1 MIKYSYIKVRTALSK
16 SGLPD
21 IKYAFNPYV
30 GCAHG
35 CIYCYAP
42 DFCKRYEGISYNW
55 GSAVYVKENI
65 VEVLRRD
72 VRRLRP
78 DVVGVSTITDPYQP
92 IEAEEE
98 LTRNA
103 IKILLQ
109 HGFRI
114 SIQSK
119 SPLILRDLD
128 IINTKNFDVGF
139 TITTLRDS
147 LAREIE
153 PNAPSPTQRAK
164 AAYEVS
170 KFGVD
175 MWIFLGPI
183 IPLVNEYEDII
194 EEVVEFAS
202 SVNSYIIYDKLNVKP
217 VMKHNM
223 MVKWKMK
230 VDVNKVLDLS
240 MDTNYFRRVSRLIED
255 LCKKHKVRCSPAFN
269 FII

>member
-1 MIKYSYIKVRTALSK
+1 MAKYSYIKVRTALSASK
-16 SGLPD
+16 LPD

-42 DFCKRYEGISYNW
+42 DFCKKYQEISYNW
-55 GSAVYVKENI
+55 GSTVYIKENI
-65 VEVLRRD
+65 IEVLKKD

-78 DVVGVSTITDPYQP
+78 GVVGVSTITDPYQP

-103 IKILLQ
+103 IKTLSQ
-109 HGFRI
+109 HGFKI

-119 SPLILRDLD
+119 SPLVLRDLD
-128 IINTKNFDVGF
+128 IINPKNFDIGF

-153 PNAPSPTQRAK
+153 PNAPPPTQRAK

-170 KFGVD
+170 KCGVD

-194 EEVVEFAS
+194 EEVVEFTS
-202 SVNSYIIYDKLNVKP
+202 SVNSYLIYDKLNVKP

-223 MVKWKMK
+223 RMKWKLK
-230 VDVNKVLDLS
+230 VDVNEVLGLS
-240 MDTNYFRRVSRLIED
+240 MNANYFKKISRLVED
-255 LCKKHKVRCSPAFN
+255 LCKKHKVRCLPAFN
-269 FII
+269 TII